1 MFPLFEE
8 PELPAA
14 WEQWIRDT
22 PLHLFV
28 LENGRWLWPTLE
40 TLHFIGLSLLFAT
53 VGLFD
58 LRVLGLGKGIAPST
72 LHRLIPIGIA
82 GYALNALTGVFF
94 FSGFPE
100 QYFYNAAF
108 WWKGTFMAIAG
119 INVAAFYLSPSFRE
133 VQTLPPGAD
142 APFRAKLI
150 AGTSLAAWSV
160 VLVCGRLLTFYRP
173 PFFH

>member
-1 MFPLFEE
+1 MFPLFDE
-8 PELPAA
+8 PEFPAP
-14 WEQWIRDT
+14 WEEWIRGT
-22 PLHLFV
+22 GLHLFV
-28 LENGRWLWPTLE
+28 LENGQWLWPTLE

-58 LRVLGLGKGIAPST
+58 LRVLGLGKAIPPGT

-108 WWKGTFMAIAG
+108 WWKGTFMAIAATEEIRKAPNIRRISIAPLLG
-119 INVAAFYLSPSFRE
+119 EAIDRIANEKSVS
-133 VQTLPPGAD
+133 TLFD
-142 APFRAKLI
+142 
-150 AGTSLAAWSV
+150 
-160 VLVCGRLLTFYRP
+160 
-173 PFFH
+173 